1 MSEFA
6 PSKELL
12 EFIVDRVNV
21 GVFIVNEA
29 QEIQLWNNFMSTN
42 SGLNPE
48 DVVGKNLFDCFP
60 DLPKRWLAKKLS
72 SVFMLKNFA
81 FTSWEQRP
89 HLFAFNHNRPVTS
102 GLEYMCQDLTLMPI
116 KDDDGIVTSV
126 CVVVFDVTDTAIYQT
141 MHKSAMT
148 KLEMVS
154 RVDGLTQLFNRSHW
168 QSRLNEEFSRA
179 ARYGSPLSLI
189 MFDLDHFKITND
201 THGHLGGD
209 AVLIQVARIIKDSLR
224 ENDIAGRYGGEE
236 FGIVLV
242 NTDEEGACV
251 VAERIRAAIAGTPV
265 PFADGEIS
273 TAASLGVAQYCS
285 IFSDVEAM
293 ISASDACLY
302 HAKDRGRNQ
311 VVPYSSVDDC
321 APGYLVDEN
330 ASSEETT
337 DSAAGSD
344 GS

>member
-1 MSEFA
+1 
-6 PSKELL
+6 
-12 EFIVDRVNV
+12 
-21 GVFIVNEA
+21 
-29 QEIQLWNNFMSTN
+29 
-42 SGLNPE
+42 
-48 DVVGKNLFDCFP
+48 
-60 DLPKRWLAKKLS
+60 
-72 SVFMLKNFA
+72 
-81 FTSWEQRP
+81 
-89 HLFAFNHNRPVTS
+89 
-102 GLEYMCQDLTLMPI
+102 MCQDLTLMPV
-116 KDDDGIVTSV
+116 KDEDGDVTSV
-126 CVVVFDVTDTAIYQT
+126 CVVVFDVTDTAIYQS

-201 THGHLGGD
+201 TYGHLGGD
-209 AVLIQVARIIKDSLR
+209 AVLIQVARIIKESLR

-273 TAASLGVAQYCS
+273 TAASLGVAQYS
-285 IFSDVEAM
+285 PVFSDVEAM
-293 ISASDACLY
+293 IAASDACLY
-302 HAKDRGRNQ
+302 HAKERGRNQ
-311 VVPYSSVDDC
+311 VVPYSSTDEC
-321 APGYLVDEN
+321 DEN
-330 ASSEETT
+330 YIVDKKEGEES
-337 DSAAGSD
+337 DSAAGR
-344 GS
+344 GEG